1 MEYIGV
7 FALMIAMMNIDAG
20 SKIKKLA
27 TRLKKLEKNTKP
39 KGENTMSRLIQS
51 LINAKCTVL
60 FDEEIQM
67 GPYAYD
73 ILDADEDWVK
83 IRREDKKGNEEVRI
97 VRIEDIKE
105 LKPVE

>member
-27 TRLKKLEKNTKP
+27 TRLKKLEKNVKP

-51 LINAKCTVL
+51 LINTKCTIT
-60 FDEEIQM
+60 FEETLVS
-67 GPYAYD
+67 YVFE
-73 ILDADEDWVK
+73 ILDVDTDWVK
-83 IRREDKKGNEEVRI
+83 IRHEDKKGNVDVRI

>member
-27 TRLKKLEKNTKP
+27 TRLKKLEKNAKP

-51 LINAKCTVL
+51 LINTKCTII
-60 FDEEIQM
+60 FEETLVS
-67 GPYAYD
+67 YVFE
-73 ILDADEDWVK
+73 ILDVDADWVK
-83 IRREDKKGNEEVRI
+83 IRHEDKKGNVDVRI